1 MLGRAL
7 AVEAGVQENETFRP
21 VESAFVSSGRIAYA
35 QSEPAVEVSGLADT
49 AYDLQ
54 DELARLGR
62 FGIDGGAVA
71 GVLGDAIVRS
81 LGRQLWKQRCS
92 VL

>member
-7 AVEAGVQENETFRP
+7 AVEAGGQENETFRP
-21 VESAFVSSGRIAYA
+21 VEATFVSSGRTAYA
-35 QSEPAVEVSGLADT
+35 QSEPAVEVSGLADV

-62 FGIDGGAVA
+62 MGIGASQVA
-71 GVLGDAIVRS
+71 GALGDAKVRS
-81 LGRQLWKQRCS
+81 LGRQLWEQRRP